1 MESGS
6 LLDSGCGPITPE
18 HAIDYKDLFSKNL
31 GCSESENVL
40 ECLQVC
46 IDPIQTLSSTY

>member
-6 LLDSGCGPITPE
+6 LLDSGCGPITQE

-46 IDPIQTLSSTY
+46 IDRIQTPSSAY